1 MLGLGGGSPES
12 NAAIAVARVWR
23 QARLASV
30 LALVAIGFGLTTLFM
45 AALRVDGQPS
55 QAWPAVSEVVFV
67 LALFGVAVLGVLV
80 VAARPRNAVGWLM
93 VICAV
98 IGAADLAAFATVLAA
113 YARGWNGYGI
123 RLIALFDSF
132 AFFLGAP
139 LLAVYVLL
147 LFPNGRSAGRGWRLF
162 ALVYG
167 IAFVFVDVVGSLDP
181 GGVDGFPN
189 PLAVHGWLGTA
200 IHDFDAHSGWILP
213 FGTVAATLSVVLYL
227 RSLPATERRPARL
240 VAGAGLAF
248 TAAFIACNGLL
259 ASVGGP
265 TLPEWPTSIALFVF
279 AYLVTIAILRDRLF
293 EVDLMV
299 NRVLVYLGLTAVIV
313 ALYGGVVAAAGAA
326 FGSHVV
332 TSGLTAVVV
341 ALLALP
347 LRRSLQERVDTL
359 MYGRSADRFEAVS
372 RLGQR
377 MEAGLTPT
385 EMLEAVTAEITT
397 AMAVPYAA
405 IELQSGHDGPVI
417 VAFNGA
423 CSTDQHRVPLMFK
436 HERLGDLIVG
446 ARAPGEVFRDAD
458 VALLSELA
466 RQAAVTVR
474 ATELSLELQR
484 SREQI
489 VTAREEERRRLRR
502 DLHDGFG
509 PQLAGVALQLD
520 AAENLAQRDPARAG
534 ELITRARDETQ
545 ATVAAIRR
553 LVYGLRP
560 PSLDERGLVDAVR
573 EQASR
578 LTNNGLEISVQCDA
592 DLTELP
598 AAAEVAAYR
607 IAVEAIS
614 NVARHARAARCTV
627 SFRAGETLIVEVSDD
642 GRGMREDESAGVGIS
657 SMRERAR
664 ELGGRC
670 QINRGATGG
679 THVLAEIPLAR

>member
-1 MLGLGGGSPES
+1 MLGLGGGAPES
-12 NAAIAVARVWR
+12 NAAIAVVRVWR

-30 LALVAIGFGLTTLFM
+30 LAIVALGFGLGALFM
-45 AALRVDGQPS
+45 TALRVDGAPS
-55 QAWPAVSEVVFV
+55 QAWSAMSEVVFV
-67 LALFGVAVLGVLV
+67 LALWGVAVLGVLV

-113 YARGWNGYGI
+113 YARGWNGYVI
-123 RLIALFDSF
+123 HLIALFDTL

-139 LLAVYVLL
+139 LLAVYGLL
-147 LFPNGRSAGRGWRLF
+147 LFPHGRTAGRWWRRF
-162 ALVYG
+162 AVVYG
-167 IAFVFVDVVGSLDP
+167 IAFMFVDLVGALDP

-189 PLAVHGWLGTA
+189 PLAVHGSLGAA
-200 IHDFDAHSGWILP
+200 IHDFSAHSGWILP
-213 FGTVAATLSVVLYL
+213 AGTLAATLSVVLYL
-227 RSLPATERRPARL
+227 RGLAAGERRPVRL
-240 VAGAGLAF
+240 VAAAGFAF
-248 TAAFIACNGLL
+248 TVAFIACNGLL
-259 ASVGGP
+259 ASIGGP
-265 TLPEWPTSIALFVF
+265 GLPEWPTSIALFVF

-293 EVDLMV
+293 EIDLLV
-299 NRVLVYLGLTAVIV
+299 NRMLVYFGLTAVIV

-326 FGSHVV
+326 FGNRVV

-347 LRRSLQERVDTL
+347 LRRSLQDRVDRL

-377 MEAGLTPT
+377 IEAGLTST

-405 IELQSGHDGPVI
+405 IEIQHPDTEPVI
-417 VAFNGA
+417 VASSGVPAN
-423 CSTDQHRVPLMFK
+423 DQHRVPLIFK
-436 HERLGDLIVG
+436 HDRVGELIVG
-446 ARAPGEVFRDAD
+446 ARAPGEAFRDRD
-458 VALLSELA
+458 RALLNELA

-474 ATELSLELQR
+474 ATELSTELQR

-520 AAENLAQRDPARAG
+520 AAENLARRDPDRAG
-534 ELITRARDETQ
+534 ELIIRAREETQ
-545 ATVAAIRR
+545 TAVAAIRR

-560 PSLDERGLVDAVR
+560 PALDDRGLVEAVR
-573 EQASR
+573 EQAAR
-578 LTNNGLEISVQCDA
+578 LTNNGLQITVQSDG
-592 DLTELP
+592 DLPELP

-607 IAVEAIS
+607 IAVEAI
-614 NVARHARAARCTV
+614 NNAVRHANAARCAV
-627 SFRAGETLIVEVSDD
+627 SFRAGETLTIEVCDD
-642 GRGMREDESAGVGIS
+642 GRGICETATAGVGIS

-664 ELGGRC
+664 ELGGAC
-670 QINRGATGG
+670 QISRGASGG
-679 THVLAEIPLAR
+679 TRVLAELPLAR